1 MKDLTEF
8 QCPSC
13 GGKMEF
19 DAATQ
24 KLKCPY
30 CDTILSIEEYNA
42 LHPQEQP
49 QATQNEWSKEEI
61 GNLVVYTCQSCGGE
75 IMTDATTGATTCPF
89 CSSPV
94 VMNATFSGS
103 LRPDY
108 VIPFKKS
115 KQEAKQSYFKHLEG
129 KSFLPSVFKDEN
141 HIDEIKGVYVPFWV
155 YDLTVE
161 GDMEYD
167 GTILRSWSDSEYD
180 YTETNH
186 FDVVR
191 TGDVDYEKIP
201 CKASSHMD
209 TALMESIEPYDF
221 KDAEAFKKA
230 FLAGYYANRYDIS
243 QEKGQELIQERIQ
256 NSTRDVF
263 RESLSQY
270 AATTPMRENISI
282 KRVRPYYVL
291 YPVWLLNTTWNDEHY
306 QFAMNGQTGKFVGN
320 LPADNAAFF
329 SYVVK
334 TAIPC
339 AIVIFILMLVFFS

>member
-8 QCPSC
+8 QCPAC

-42 LHPQEQP
+42 LHPQQ
-49 QATQNEWSKEEI
+49 QTQTVSNEWSREEL
-61 GNLVVYTCQSCGGE
+61 GNLVVYTCKSCGGE
-75 IMTDATTGATTCPF
+75 IMTDATTGATACPF

-94 VMNATFSGS
+94 VMNATFAGS
-103 LRPDY
+103 LKPDY
-108 VIPFKKS
+108 VIPFKKT
-115 KQEAKQSYFKHLEG
+115 KEQAKQSYFKHLEG

-155 YDLTVE
+155 YDMTVE
-161 GDMEYD
+161 GNMEYD
-167 GTILRSWSDSEYD
+167 GTILRSWSDSDYD
-180 YTETNH
+180 YVETNH
-186 FDVVR
+186 FDVIR
-191 TGDVDYEKIP
+191 QGDVDYEKIP
-201 CKASSHMD
+201 CKASTVMD

-221 KDAEAFKKA
+221 KDAESFKKA

-243 QEKGQELIQERIQ
+243 TEKGEEMILGRIK

-263 RESLSQY
+263 QETLNEYASSTPIREDISLKSV
-270 AATTPMRENISI
+270 
-282 KRVRPYYVL
+282 KPYYVL
-291 YPVWLLNTTWNDEHY
+291 YPVWLLNTTWNNEKY

-320 LPADNAAFF
+320 LPADNAAFS
-329 SYVVK
+329 SYVMK
-334 TAIPC
+334 MSIPC
-339 AIVIFILMLVFFS
+339 AIVIFIIMTLFFR

>member
-8 QCPSC
+8 QCPAC

-42 LHPQEQP
+42 LHPQQ
-49 QATQNEWSKEEI
+49 QTQTTSNEWSREEL
-61 GNLVVYTCQSCGGE
+61 GNLVVYTCKSCGGE

-103 LRPDY
+103 LKPDY
-108 VIPFKKS
+108 VIPFKKT
-115 KQEAKQSYFKHLEG
+115 KEQAKQSYFKHLEG

-161 GDMEYD
+161 GNMEYD
-167 GTILRSWSDSEYD
+167 GTILRSWSDPEYD
-180 YTETNH
+180 YVETNH

-191 TGDVDYEKIP
+191 RGDVDYEKIP
-201 CKASSHMD
+201 CKASTFMD
-209 TALMESIEPYDF
+209 SALMESIEPYEF
-221 KDAEAFKKA
+221 NAAEPFKKA
-230 FLAGYYANRYDIS
+230 FLAGYYANRYDVS
-243 QEKGQELIQERIQ
+243 KEKGSQMILGRIQ

-263 RESLSQY
+263 HETLQEYASATPIREDMMLKY
-270 AATTPMRENISI
+270 V
-282 KRVRPYYVL
+282 KPYYVL
-291 YPVWLLNTTWNDEHY
+291 YPVWLLNTTWNNQKY

-320 LPADNAAFF
+320 LPADNAAFS
-329 SYVVK
+329 SYVMK
-334 TAIPC
+334 MSIPC
-339 AIVIFILMLVFFS
+339 AIIIFIIMTLFFR